1 MFIFIYILFDLDE
14 FLKAA
19 EGLQTG
25 HISNKK
31 LIFLSFKNL
40 SLFDI

>member
-1 MFIFIYILFDLDE
+1 MAILMFILFDLDE

-19 EGLQTG
+19 ESLQTG

-31 LIFLSFKNL
+31 LIFLSFKSL
-40 SLFDI
+40 ILFDI